1 MTASEKPARYL
12 LTLSLIAFTTGCSM
26 IGASKTVG
34 PGLTS
39 NQLRKTIAG
48 NTVQG
53 PLGPAVYDWYY
64 TSDGKVRGDVGLE
77 DKDSGTWLIK
87 GDGIYC
93 HQWSRFFDGIQRC
106 YEWYKLEQSGQYLMK
121 NVDADR
127 HEDIEVFEVIE
138 GNPYNM

>member
-1 MTASEKPARYL
+1 MTAIVGPAKYL
-12 LTLSLIAFTTGCSM
+12 LTVSLIAFTAGCSM

-34 PGLTS
+34 PGLTGD
-39 NQLRKTIAG
+39 QIKKTISG

-87 GDGIYC
+87 GANTYC
-93 HQWSRFFDGIQRC
+93 HQWTKFFSGVQRC
-106 YEWYKLEQSGQYLMK
+106 YEWFKLEQSGQYLMK

-127 HEDIEVFEVIE
+127 HEDIEVFEIIE